1 MTPIE
6 ARKHLLVAEAN
17 LLRLQAI
24 SEISGISKA
33 WASSSGQPSSTTS
46 VISACSSIASIL
58 FLRSPTPGPA
68 GKVRQMLPAVL
79 DSLRLGV
86 DLWVAFRRR

>member
-6 ARKHLLVAEAN
+6 ARKQLLVAEAN
-17 LLRLQAI
+17 LLRLQAVA
-24 SEISGISKA
+24 EISGISQTLGA
-33 WASSSGQPSSTTS
+33 ASRPPSSATS

-58 FLRSPTPGPA
+58 FLRSPTQGPA

-86 DLWVAFRRR
+86 DLWVALRRR

>member
-6 ARKHLLVAEAN
+6 ARKQLLVAEAN

-24 SEISGISKA
+24 SEINGISDSV
-33 WASSSGQPSSTTS
+33 ASSSRQPSSTAS

-58 FLRSPTPGPA
+58 FLRSPSSGPA

>member
-6 ARKHLLVAEAN
+6 ARKQLLVAEAN

-24 SEISGISKA
+24 SEINGISDSV
-33 WASSSGQPSSTTS
+33 ASSSRQPSSTAS

-58 FLRSPTPGPA
+58 FLRTPSSGPA

>member
-6 ARKHLLVAEAN
+6 ARKQLLVAEAN

-24 SEISGISKA
+24 SEINGISDSV
-33 WASSSGQPSSTTS
+33 ASSSRQPSSTTS

-58 FLRSPTPGPA
+58 FLRSPSSGPA

>member
-6 ARKHLLVAEAN
+6 ARKQLLVAEAN

-24 SEISGISKA
+24 SEINGISDSV
-33 WASSSGQPSSTTS
+33 ASSSRQPSSTAS

>member
-6 ARKHLLVAEAN
+6 ARKQLLVAEAN
-17 LLRLQAI
+17 LLRLQAV
-24 SEISGISKA
+24 SEISGITQTLGS
-33 WASSSGQPSSTTS
+33 ASRPPSSATS

-68 GKVRQMLPAVL
+68 GKVRQMLPAIL
-79 DSLRLGV
+79 DSLKLGV

>member
-6 ARKHLLVAEAN
+6 ARKQLLVAEAN

-24 SEISGISKA
+24 SEINGISDSV
-33 WASSSGQPSSTTS
+33 ASSSTQPSSTTS

-58 FLRSPTPGPA
+58 FLRSPSSGPA

>member
-6 ARKHLLVAEAN
+6 ARKQLLVAEAN
-17 LLRLQAI
+17 LLRLQAVA
-24 SEISGISKA
+24 EISGITQT
-33 WASSSGQPSSTTS
+33 WASPSRQPSSATS

-58 FLRSPTPGPA
+58 FLRSPAQGPV

-79 DSLRLGV
+79 DSLKLGV
-86 DLWVAFRRR
+86 DLWVAFRHR

>member
-6 ARKHLLVAEAN
+6 ARKQLLVAEAN
-17 LLRLQAI
+17 LLRSQAL
-24 SEISGISKA
+24 SEINGISDSL
-33 WASSSGQPSSTTS
+33 ASSSRQPSSTTS